1 METGEKG
8 RLLRLRM
15 WAGCA
20 LVLFSNLVSGQI
32 RYSIPEE
39 MAVGSFIGSISTD
52 LGLEPKR
59 LVSGKARVFTADGN
73 QYVGLDKEKGQL
85 VVKEKID
92 REQLCGDMSAC
103 SVSFEVILDSPMEL
117 YRVTVDI
124 LDVNDNRPV
133 FPKSEINL
141 EISESALVGAR
152 FSLASAIDPDV
163 GVNSLQKY
171 TLQPTDHFNLNVQN
185 GVDGNKNLEMVL
197 QKALDREEKVQHH
210 LTLTALDGGKPQ
222 RSAVV
227 KINVVVLD
235 ANDNAPV
242 FIQRLYKTS
251 VVENAPKG
259 TVITTVSATDADE
272 SNQDV
277 RYYFEHATPTEKA
290 LFSIDTESGE
300 IKLTGDVDYEKHK
313 QFKIKVQ
320 AKDHGGLTDTAEI
333 LIDVIDVNDNAP
345 KIAIMSFSSTVSEDA
360 EPGTVVA
367 MINIQ
372 DLDSGDNS
380 RVTCSIQLNTPFKI
394 VTSLSNYYNLVTAS
408 ALDREDIADYN
419 ITITAVDSGSPALS
433 SNVLL
438 SIKLSD
444 VNDHAPQFE
453 QESYN
458 VYIAENNAA
467 SMSVLRVKAADAD
480 WGLNSRVSY
489 FLVDGELNG
498 APLASYISV
507 NADSGV
513 IYAVKSFDYEQLKSF
528 KIQVKAQD
536 GGSPPMSSNTTLN
549 ILIQDQNDNAPQVLY
564 PVQTGGSVVA
574 EIVPRSADVGYL
586 VTKVVAVDVDS
597 GQNAWLSYKL
607 QKATDRALFEVG
619 AQNGE
624 IRTVR
629 QVTDKDAVKQK
640 LTVVVEDNGQPSR
653 SAVVNINV
661 AVADTFPEVLSEFT
675 DLARDNNYNDNLTFY
690 LILAL
695 AAVSVLFIV
704 SIIAIISVKIH
715 RWRQNRLFYKSAANL
730 PVIPYYPPSYSDGTL
745 QHMYNYEM
753 CGTTDSRMSDVKN
766 IRPYSQNTLGNV
778 SLMGTVQREKREV
791 EDTDLLS
798 EQKPPNN
805 DWRLPPNQRPGPS
818 GAGPRPEEAGAG
830 AVVGTGPWPNP
841 PTEAE
846 QLQALMAAANEVSEA
861 TATLG
866 PRYNAQYVADYR
878 QNVYIPGSTATLT
891 ANPQQQMPQQAL
903 PPPQAPPQAAPAV
916 DVPKAAPTPASKK
929 KVTKKDKK

>member
-133 FPKSEINL
+133 FPENDINL

-171 TLQPTDHFNLNVQN
+171 TLQPTDHFNLNIQN

-197 QKALDREEKVQHH
+197 QKALDREEKAQHH

-242 FIQRLYKTS
+242 FKQRLYKTS

-300 IKLTGDVDYEKHK
+300 IKLTGDVDYEKYK

-394 VTSLSNYYNLVTAS
+394 VTLLSNYYNLVTAS

-419 ITITAVDSGSPALS
+419 ITIMAVDSGSPALS

-798 EQKPPNN
+798 EV
-805 DWRLPPNQRPGPS
+805 RLLPRSFNCSLCAQVICGPS
-818 GAGPRPEEAGAG
+818 
-830 AVVGTGPWPNP
+830 
-841 PTEAE
+841 
-846 QLQALMAAANEVSEA
+846 
-861 TATLG
+861 
-866 PRYNAQYVADYR
+866 
-878 QNVYIPGSTATLT
+878 
-891 ANPQQQMPQQAL
+891 
-903 PPPQAPPQAAPAV
+903 
-916 DVPKAAPTPASKK
+916 
-929 KVTKKDKK
+929 

>member
-1 METGEKG
+1 M
-8 RLLRLRM
+8 
-15 WAGCA
+15 
-20 LVLFSNLVSGQI
+20 
-32 RYSIPEE
+32 P
-39 MAVGSFIGSISTD
+39 VGSFIGSISTD
-52 LGLEPKR
+52 LGLESKR
-59 LVSGKARVFTADGN
+59 LVSGKARVFTADGS
-73 QYVGLDKEKGQL
+73 QYVGLDKDKGQL
-85 VVKEKID
+85 VVKEKMD
-92 REQLCGDMSAC
+92 REQLCGDMSVC
-103 SVSFEVILDSPMEL
+103 SVSFEVILDNPMEL

-152 FSLASAIDPDV
+152 FSLASASDPDV
-163 GVNSLQKY
+163 GANSLQKY

-185 GVDGNKNLEMVL
+185 GVDGRKNLEMVL
-197 QKALDREEKVQHH
+197 QTALDREEKARHH
-210 LTLTALDGGKPQ
+210 LTLTAFDGGKPQ
-222 RSAVV
+222 MSAVV

-235 ANDNAPV
+235 ANDNAPI
-242 FIQRLYKTS
+242 FKQRLYKTS

-272 SNQDV
+272 SNQDI
-277 RYYFEHATPTEKA
+277 RYYFDHAPESIEA
-290 LFSIDTESGE
+290 LFSIDEQS
-300 IKLTGDVDYEKHK
+300 GDVRVTGGLDYEKHK
-313 QFKIKVQ
+313 QHKIKVK
-320 AKDHGGLTDTAEI
+320 AKDHGGLTDTGEI

-345 KIAIMSFSSTVSEDA
+345 KITVMSFSSTVSEDA
-360 EPGTVVA
+360 EPGTVIA

-372 DLDSGDNS
+372 DFDSDDNS

-394 VTSLSNYYNLVTAS
+394 VASLSNYYNLVTAL

-433 SNVLL
+433 STVLL

-453 QESYN
+453 QEIYN
-458 VYIAENNAA
+458 VHIAENNAA
-467 SMSVLRVKAADAD
+467 SMSVLTVKAADAD

-489 FLVDGELNG
+489 FLVGGELNG

-513 IYAVKSFDYEQLKSF
+513 IYAVKSFDYEQLKSV
-528 KIQVKAQD
+528 KIQVTAQD
-536 GGSPPMSSNTTLN
+536 GGSPPMSSNATLN
-549 ILIQDQNDNAPQVLY
+549 LFIKDQNDNAPQVLY

-624 IRTVR
+624 IRTAR

-653 SAVVNINV
+653 SAVVNINI

-695 AAVSVLFIV
+695 TAVSVLFIV
-704 SIIAIISVKIH
+704 SIIAIISAKIH
-715 RWRQNRLFYKSAANL
+715 RWRQKRLFYKSTANL
-730 PVIPYYPPSYSDGTL
+730 PVIPYYPSSYADGTL

-753 CGTTDSRMSDVKN
+753 CGTTDSRMSDVKFV
-766 IRPYSQNTLGNV
+766 RPYSQNTIG
-778 SLMGTVQREKREV
+778 SLMGTVQSERRV
-791 EDTDLLS
+791 VDDTDLLS
-798 EQKPPNN
+798 EV
-805 DWRLPPNQRPGPS
+805 RLLPMRFDCSLLVQGIH
-818 GAGPRPEEAGAG
+818 PEVEP
-830 AVVGTGPWPNP
+830 V
-841 PTEAE
+841 
-846 QLQALMAAANEVSEA
+846 
-861 TATLG
+861 
-866 PRYNAQYVADYR
+866 
-878 QNVYIPGSTATLT
+878 
-891 ANPQQQMPQQAL
+891 
-903 PPPQAPPQAAPAV
+903 
-916 DVPKAAPTPASKK
+916 
-929 KVTKKDKK
+929 